1 MAALADF
8 GAKDRGL
15 GRRATADVLWDQIR
29 KLRDCAPM
37 EGEFYP
43 DEEPAKALAAI
54 SVALKPWS
62 SASRETLLSM
72 YAKIADGKRLDDL
85 ISLFLGSQE
94 HPALRYACLELLGF
108 VGQLKQTHRRLLS
121 RMDVIQTLL
130 AVLERPRI
138 VPISPYCPSN
148 DICPAAEAARVLSVL
163 CAAEGGLKGI
173 HAEEWVEL
181 GALRAISS
189 ALEFNAAI
197 PDYFTDFPMVMFM
210 ISGVLLSE
218 AGHAVSL
225 DDRARVAETSLGLWV
240 ERRRWVAPYAGS
252 LGSLFEGPLRG
263 EALSR
268 APQSLR
274 DQAVKQAEDFLAEGF
289 SLGGWAVRLV
299 AAIRYDPSKDGDDG
313 GIVNGEGCE
322 YASSDSGTGGCGP
335 DGGADGDFDGPTSGV
350 GVSGQQRSAGGKQ
363 VPSTRG
369 HLNVVLSDIKRGADA
384 AVLCSRENCGRRQG
398 DVKEGFKRCGRC
410 RATVYCSKECQIEH
424 WKAGHKQMCNR
435 NSGTLGQR
443 GGRK

>member
-1 MAALADF
+1 MAALAEF
-8 GAKDRGL
+8 GGKMDRGL

-62 SASRETLLSM
+62 SATRETLLSM

-108 VGQLKQTHRRLLS
+108 VGQLKQTHRRLLG
-121 RMDVIQTLL
+121 RMDVIKTLL
-130 AVLERPRI
+130 TVLERPRI

-163 CAAEGGLKGI
+163 CAAEGGLKGA
-173 HAEEWVEL
+173 HAEEWVSL
-181 GALRAISS
+181 GALSAISL
-189 ALEFNAAI
+189 ALEYNAAI

-218 AGHAVSL
+218 AGHAVTP

-263 EALSR
+263 EALMR
-268 APQSLR
+268 APLELR
-274 DQAVKQAEDFLAEGF
+274 NKAVKQAEDFLTEGF

-299 AAIRYDPSKDGDDG
+299 AAIRSEAITDGEVAGAICDAAVENYGNGGTEGAIGATADP
-313 GIVNGEGCE
+313 
-322 YASSDSGTGGCGP
+322 ASAATGVVPHSGPCGVVRT
-335 DGGADGDFDGPTSGV
+335 A
-350 GVSGQQRSAGGKQ
+350 AEKQ

-384 AVLCSRENCGRRQG
+384 AVLCSRETCGRRQG

-410 RATVYCSKECQIEH
+410 RTTVYCSKECQVEH

-435 NSGTLGQR
+435 SPSLR
-443 GGRK
+443 GVLK

>member
-8 GAKDRGL
+8 GGKMDRGL

-108 VGQLKQTHRRLLS
+108 VGQLKQTHRRLLC
-121 RMDVIQTLL
+121 RMDVIKTLL
-130 AVLERPRI
+130 TVLERPRI

-163 CAAEGGLKGI
+163 CAAEGGLKGA
-173 HAEEWVEL
+173 HAEEWVSL
-181 GALRAISS
+181 GALGAISS

-263 EALSR
+263 EALMR
-268 APQSLR
+268 APLELR
-274 DQAVKQAEDFLAEGF
+274 NQAVKQAEDFIAEGF

-299 AAIRYDPSKDGDDG
+299 AAILSESPADG
-313 GIVNGEGCE
+313 GGGGDGVAGNG
-322 YASSDSGTGGCGP
+322 
-335 DGGADGDFDGPTSGV
+335 DGGHEGAEGTVGAVTDSASATAGGVGPTSGV
-350 GVSGQQRSAGGKQ
+350 SGPVRPSGGKQ

-384 AVLCSRENCGRRQG
+384 AVLCSRETCGRRQG

-410 RATVYCSKECQIEH
+410 RTTVYCSKDCQVAH
-424 WKAGHKQMCNR
+424 WKEKHKMEC
-435 NSGTLGQR
+435 
-443 GGRK
+443 KKK

>member
-8 GAKDRGL
+8 GGKVDRGL

-121 RMDVIQTLL
+121 RMDVIKTLL
-130 AVLERPRI
+130 TVLERPRI

-163 CAAEGGLKGI
+163 CAAEGGLKGA
-173 HAEEWVEL
+173 HAEEWVSL
-181 GALRAISS
+181 GALRAISL
-189 ALEFNAAI
+189 ALEYNEAI

-218 AGHAVSL
+218 AGHAVSPE
-225 DDRARVAETSLGLWV
+225 DRARVAETSLGLWV

-263 EALSR
+263 EALMR
-268 APQSLR
+268 APQELR
-274 DQAVKQAEDFLAEGF
+274 DQAVRQAEDFLAEGF
-289 SLGGWAVRLV
+289 SLGGWAERLV
-299 AAIRYDPSKDGDDG
+299 AAIRSEGCL
-313 GIVNGEGCE
+313 NGEVEGGE
-322 YASSDSGTGGCGP
+322 GVALLDEGDAAEGTEMAP
-335 DGGADGDFDGPTSGV
+335 TDPTSPTAV
-350 GVSGQQRSAGGKQ
+350 VSSTGVSGPARPVVGKQ
-363 VPSTRG
+363 VPSTTRG

-384 AVLCSRENCGRRQG
+384 AVLCSRDNCGRRQG

-410 RATVYCSKECQIEH
+410 RMTVYCSKVCQVEH

-435 NSGTLGQR
+435 TLAQR
-443 GGRK
+443 GGVK

>member
-8 GAKDRGL
+8 GGKMDRGL

-37 EGEFYP
+37 EGDFYP

-108 VGQLKQTHRRLLS
+108 VGQLKQTHRRLLC
-121 RMDVIQTLL
+121 RMDVIKTLL
-130 AVLERPRI
+130 TVLERPRI

-163 CAAEGGLKGI
+163 CAAEGGLKGA
-173 HAEEWVEL
+173 HAEEWVSL
-181 GALRAISS
+181 GALSAISM
-189 ALEFNAAI
+189 ALEYNAAI

-218 AGHAVSL
+218 AGHAVTL
-225 DDRARVAETSLGLWV
+225 DERARVAETSLGLWV

-263 EALSR
+263 EALMR
-268 APQSLR
+268 APPELR
-274 DQAVKQAEDFLAEGF
+274 NQAIKQAEDFLAEGF

-299 AAIRYDPSKDGDDG
+299 AAIRSGASMDDG
-313 GIVNGEGCE
+313 VAGGVGGGDQGDGEGGAGGAKLRNPADP
-322 YASSDSGTGGCGP
+322 ASAVRAGGGTGAASGP
-335 DGGADGDFDGPTSGV
+335 
-350 GVSGQQRSAGGKQ
+350 SARTAAGKQ

-410 RATVYCSKECQIEH
+410 RTTVYCSKECQVEH

-435 NSGTLGQR
+435 SLSQR
-443 GGRK
+443 GGLK

>member
-8 GAKDRGL
+8 GGKMDRGL

-85 ISLFLGSQE
+85 ISLFLGSHE

-108 VGQLKQTHRRLLS
+108 VGQLKQTHRRLLC
-121 RMDVIQTLL
+121 RMDVIKTLL
-130 AVLERPRI
+130 TVLERPRI

-163 CAAEGGLKGI
+163 CAAEGGLKGA
-173 HAEEWVEL
+173 HAEEWVSL

-218 AGHAVSL
+218 AGHAVSV

-263 EALSR
+263 EALMR
-268 APQSLR
+268 APLELR
-274 DQAVKQAEDFLAEGF
+274 NQAVKQAEDFLAEGF

-299 AAIRYDPSKDGDDG
+299 AAIRSDPSMDDIAGGVCGAGVVDG
-313 GIVNGEGCE
+313 G
-322 YASSDSGTGGCGP
+322 
-335 DGGADGDFDGPTSGV
+335 DGGAGGGIRAAADPSSAAGGV
-350 GVSGQQRSAGGKQ
+350 GLTPASAGPVRAAGGKQ

-384 AVLCSRENCGRRQG
+384 AVLCSRETCGRRQG

-410 RATVYCSKECQIEH
+410 RTTVYCSKECQVEH

-435 NSGTLGQR
+435 TLSQR
-443 GGRK
+443 AGIK